1 MRRVRGRE
9 KKSHKKK
16 SLLMLKTNKTLK
28 PTKRRLRLTL
38 TSTTDMK
45 IKARTVEA
53 TAILGARI
61 RTPIQI
67 DLTNLI
73 SKIDNLILR
82 MRAQSTKDGKQIDI
96 KKKYQN
102 TTTKRKQ
109 LLTMSIQCSK
119 DLWPKQKKSSFVD
132 SQSLIHL

>member
-1 MRRVRGRE
+1 M
-9 KKSHKKK
+9 
-16 SLLMLKTNKTLK
+16 
-28 PTKRRLRLTL
+28 TL

-82 MRAQSTKDGKQIDI
+82 MRAQSTKDGKQIGI

-109 LLTMSIQCSK
+109 LLTMSI
-119 DLWPKQKKSSFVD
+119 
-132 SQSLIHL
+132 